1 MLVRQF
7 KFNFA
12 CDNNGGSSSYTI
24 RDNIIRPQENINRY
38 KFIEE
43 EMKNNVEILFSGFGI
58 NECKESDNILGPFFK
73 VYCKLFK
80 DCVTIESICKTC
92 IMQNPEVNSGNR
104 SNCVDERSVS

>member
-1 MLVRQF
+1 MTTTAAVHLL
-7 KFNFA
+7 
-12 CDNNGGSSSYTI
+12 
-24 RDNIIRPQENINRY
+24 RDNIIRPQENMNRY
-38 KFIEE
+38 KFIKE